1 MTRTELED
9 TLARYGIRP
18 GLRSSMQTVELL
30 EKILWEPAYGTM
42 MDGYAVVGRR
52 YGVRPV
58 QVERNV
64 HARILHVWRTGDDR
78 LLQSCRG
85 EHGWTRP
92 ATGSFCMRW
101 QRRSGWSIC
110 GAAATFCMRG
120 WRTHRRNNVYE
131 KTGGGPH
138 LRPVAGFALYR
149 NQMEI
154 SCATR

>member
-64 HARILHVWRTGDDR
+64 HARILHVWRTR
-78 LLQSCRG
+78 LDPPGNREFLYALAAQIRMEYLRRG
-85 EHGWTRP
+85 RD
-92 ATGSFCMRW
+92 
-101 QRRSGWSIC
+101 IL
-110 GAAATFCMRG
+110 
-120 WRTHRRNNVYE
+120 YE
-131 KTGGGPH
+131 G
-138 LRPVAGFALYR
+138 
-149 NQMEI
+149 MENAPTEQ
-154 SCATR
+154 CV

>member
-78 LLQSCRG
+78 LLQSLL
-85 EHGWTRP
+85 P
-92 ATGSFCMRW
+92 
-101 QRRSGWSIC
+101 
-110 GAAATFCMRG
+110 
-120 WRTHRRNNVYE
+120 WRTRLDPPGNREFLYALAAQNRMEYLRRGRDILYE
-131 KTGGGPH
+131 GLENAPTEQC
-138 LRPVAGFALYR
+138 V
-149 NQMEI
+149 
-154 SCATR
+154 

>member
-1 MTRTELED
+1 MMTRTELED

-78 LLQSCRG
+78 LRNHFCRG
-85 EHGWTRP
+85 EHGSTRP

-101 QRRSGWSIC
+101 HRRSR
-110 GAAATFCMRG
+110 MEYLRRG
-120 WRTHRRNNVYE
+120 RDILYE
-131 KTGGGPH
+131 G
-138 LRPVAGFALYR
+138 
-149 NQMEI
+149 MENAPTEQ
-154 SCATR
+154 CV